1 MMSPSSCS
9 YALRIATEKPGSNE
23 PCVRSTCRSSALLRG
38 LVGASLHHARAVCR
52 RAERDVVPLVR
63 EAECE
68 AAVAVYLNRLSDY
81 LFVAARF
88 AARRIGEE
96 DAVYQK
102 ARVRGG

>member
-1 MMSPSSCS
+1 MKRHHSNGRTLAVEGHTPGGGGRLPGGPTLSLS
-9 YALRIATEKPGSNE
+9 LGKPDANAPAGGGSAGSGK
-23 PCVRSTCRSSALLRG
+23 PIDRV
-38 LVGASLHHARAVCR
+38 
-52 RAERDVVPLVR
+52 
-63 EAECE
+63 AECE

>member
-1 MMSPSSCS
+1 M
-9 YALRIATEKPGSNE
+9 
-23 PCVRSTCRSSALLRG
+23 
-38 LVGASLHHARAVCR
+38 
-52 RAERDVVPLVR
+52 PLVR

-81 LFVAARF
+81 LFVAARL

-102 ARVRGG
+102 ARVRGGY

>member
-1 MMSPSSCS
+1 M
-9 YALRIATEKPGSNE
+9 
-23 PCVRSTCRSSALLRG
+23 
-38 LVGASLHHARAVCR
+38 
-52 RAERDVVPLVR
+52 PLVR

-102 ARVRGG
+102 ARTRGG